1 MEETL
6 GDYSKEFDVDTY
18 LTSRFLVPGQGI
30 QEHESLMREFA
41 VRNLH
46 EFFSIRK
53 KPLEDSM
60 DVDELK
66 VLDYGCGPVIANVI
80 SAASLASEI
89 VLAEYTE
96 EGRTAVRRWLD
107 KDPSSFNWSPHFKYI
122 VQTLEGKSLQEAEKR
137 KECMR
142 RVVKAVVKC
151 DVTQDQPI
159 EKGYEGPYDVVIC
172 CLCLTDAC
180 KTKHEFKIAVRKLAA
195 FIKPGGVLLLY
206 TCESKDSDGPPRP
219 YYIGKTIFNALP
231 LSQEFVL
238 AALEQCEFTDI
249 TVERFA
255 VDSRVMKNDC
265 KGPKAAMFFTA
276 HKN

>member
-1 MEETL
+1 METL
-6 GDYSKEFDVDTY
+6 GSYSKGFDVDNY
-18 LTSRFLVPGQGI
+18 LTFQFPDPGQRT
-30 QEHESLMREFA
+30 QDYENLLRDFA

-46 EFFSIRK
+46 KFFRK
-53 KPLEDSM
+53 KSLDEST

-107 KDPSSFNWSPHFKYI
+107 KDPSSFNWSPYFKYI
-122 VQTLEGKSLQEAEKR
+122 VQTLEGKSLQEAEER
-137 KECMR
+137 EERLR
-142 RVVKAVVKC
+142 RVVKAVVRC

-172 CLCLTDAC
+172 CLCLADAC
-180 KTKHEFKIAVRKLAA
+180 KTKHEFEIAVRKLAA
-195 FIKPGGVLLLY
+195 LIKPGGVLLLY
-206 TCESKDSDGPPRP
+206 NGDSKDPDGPPRS
-219 YYIGKTIFNALP
+219 YNIGKRIFQSLP

-238 AALEQCEFTDI
+238 AALEQSEFSDI
-249 TVERFA
+249 TVKRFA
-255 VDSRVMKNDC
+255 ADPSIMKNVC
-265 KGPKAAMFFTA
+265 KGTKGTMFLIA
-276 HKN
+276 HKK